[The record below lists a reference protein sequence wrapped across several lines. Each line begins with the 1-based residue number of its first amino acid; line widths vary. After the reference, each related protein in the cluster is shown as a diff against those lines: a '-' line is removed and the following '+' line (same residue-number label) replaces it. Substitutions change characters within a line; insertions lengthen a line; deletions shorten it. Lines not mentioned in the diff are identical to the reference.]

1 MASPL
6 TNYAQ
11 SLNFVNGETQ
21 RVNVEEWSLAIDEAL
36 VKAFRARQNLKD
48 IKRSM

>member
-1 MASPL
+1 MLKNRAL
-6 TNYAQ
+6 Q
-11 SLNFVNGETQ
+11 
-21 RVNVEEWSLAIDEAL
+21 IDEAV